1 MFKHRITVEAPHL
14 KISVIVERNIIM
26 DFLKEALGDRYQEFA
41 DLIKQHN
48 GKAENK
54 DKQIK
59 IANLS
64 TGKYVDKKK
73 FDDAVREKEKYETD
87 LTGALD
93 KLKGFEGVDVNELKD
108 KVQTLTSDLE
118 TERTKHQQQ
127 IADRDFS
134 DALEK
139 AITKAGGK
147 NAKAIKGILD
157 IEALKVSKDQSA
169 DIEAA
174 LKKTKETDSYLFESE
189 EPIDNPFVGATHGS
203 GGTDNNMASI
213 RAAMGLPTES
223 K

>member
-1 MFKHRITVEAPHL
+1 
-14 KISVIVERNIIM
+14 M

-73 FDDAVREKEKYETD
+73 FDDAVKEKEKYETD

-93 KLKGFEGVDVNELKD
+93 KLKGFEG
-108 KVQTLTSDLE
+108 VQTLTSDLE

-157 IEALKVSKDQSA
+157 IEALKASKDQSA

>member
-1 MFKHRITVEAPHL
+1 
-14 KISVIVERNIIM
+14 M

-108 KVQTLTSDLE
+108 KVT
-118 TERTKHQQQ
+118 
-127 IADRDFS
+127 
-134 DALEK
+134 
-139 AITKAGGK
+139 
-147 NAKAIKGILD
+147 D
-157 IEALKVSKDQSA
+157 INIWS
-169 DIEAA
+169 
-174 LKKTKETDSYLFESE
+174 
-189 EPIDNPFVGATHGS
+189 
-203 GGTDNNMASI
+203 
-213 RAAMGLPTES
+213 
-223 K
+223 